1 MALGM
6 IKQQNHQQTPKK
18 KKNPILFYYFKNVFL
33 IQNVKL

>member
-6 IKQQNHQQTPKK
+6 IKQQNHQQTPK